1 MSKHRM
7 CQDNIPDPM
16 QDIDIDAVREE
27 LFEDRKI
34 LLNEP
39 ITDHILYTVFHPM
52 QKLITLDDKLPITL
66 YINSTGGD
74 AYAALCIASA
84 IMSSK
89 TPITTICLGS
99 AQSGAALIL
108 AAGHIRA
115 AFRYSTIMLHLPKAT
130 SDVST
135 SKELASQ
142 TKGIEMLDEDIY
154 DLLEKK
160 TTMTKRVIKNKLI
173 SDWFLG
179 PTEALKYGIIDT
191 IL

>member
-1 MSKHRM
+1 MPKHRM
-7 CQDNIPDPM
+7 CQDDMSDPM
-16 QDIDIDAVREE
+16 QDVNIEEIREE

-34 LLNEP
+34 ILNEP

-52 QKLITLDDKLPITL
+52 QKLISLNDKLPITL

-74 AYAALCIASA
+74 AYAALCVASA
-84 IMSSK
+84 IMSAT
-89 TPITTICLGS
+89 TPITTVCLGS

-108 AAGHIRA
+108 ASGHIRKMY
-115 AFRYSTIMLHLPKAT
+115 RYSTLMLHLPKAT

-154 DLLEKK
+154 DLLVNK
-160 TTMTKRVIKNKLI
+160 TIMTKRIIKNKLI

-179 PTEALKYGIIDT
+179 ATEALKYGIIDE
-191 IL
+191 II